1 MNAKNPV
8 SSYLLSLH
16 TLIDALDEVFVNRT
30 TEIEMLAT
38 ALVAEENAVLVGP
51 PGTGKSLL
59 ANCFAE
65 ALNGNFFQ
73 YLITR
78 FTTPDELLGH
88 FSLKELKDNDEYV
101 RKIANKLPDA
111 QIAFLDECF
120 KASSSLQNSLLTI
133 LNERE
138 IDIGNGT
145 RQKTSLEMVIGA
157 SNEYPI
163 GKELAA
169 LWDRWLFRRHVSLS
183 RKFSDVFRIM
193 TDDTLG
199 KCRVKFSME
208 DLEKIREDRK
218 WVDINSVMDE
228 IRQLHAFCKGNE
240 IHVSDRRWRKV
251 SKVIQSRAAMA
262 GRKEATPKD
271 LRILAEVLW
280 NKPEQR
286 DSLNG
291 FLANLCSSE
300 LQEAMRLFDAAKE
313 IVNKIDWDQAN
324 IPILQPANT
333 KLKEIISSLTEIA
346 SRVSEP
352 EIDQYLADVKEAKV
366 KFEKA
371 LQTLILG

>member
-1 MNAKNPV
+1 MNAKNIPSHV
-8 SSYLLSLH
+8 YSLH
-16 TLIDALDEVFVNRT
+16 TLIDAMDEVFVNRT

-65 ALNGNFFQ
+65 ALEGNFFQ

-78 FTTPDELLGH
+78 YTTPDELLGH
-88 FSLKELKDNDEYV
+88 FSLKELKDNDEYK

-111 QIAFLDECF
+111 QVAFLDECF

-138 IDIGNGT
+138 IDLGNGT
-145 RQKTSLEMVIGA
+145 RQRSNLQMVIGA
-157 SNEYPI
+157 SNEYPVS
-163 GKELAA
+163 KELEA

-199 KCRVKFSME
+199 KCTAKFDMQ
-208 DLEKIREDRK
+208 DLEKIRNDRK
-218 WVDINSVMDE
+218 GVDISTVTDE
-228 IRQLHAFCKGNE
+228 IRDLHAFCKSNE

-251 SKVIQSRAAMA
+251 AKVIQSRAAMA
-262 GRKEATPKD
+262 GRKQATSKD

-286 DSLNG
+286 DKLNG

-300 LQEAMRLFDAAKE
+300 LMEAMRLFDAAKE
-313 IVNKIDWDQAN
+313 IVSRVDWDN
-324 IPILQPANT
+324 VDIPTLQPAN
-333 KLKEIISSLTEIA
+333 KKMKEILSSLSDLA
-346 SRVSEP
+346 QQSSEP
-352 EIDQYLADVKEAKV
+352 EIGGYLAEVRDAKT
-366 KFEKA
+366 KFEKS
-371 LQTLILG
+371 LQQLILG

>member
-1 MNAKNPV
+1 MNAKNIPSHV
-8 SSYLLSLH
+8 YSLH
-16 TLIDALDEVFVNRT
+16 TLIDAMDEVFVNRT

-65 ALNGNFFQ
+65 ALEGNFFQ
-73 YLITR
+73 YLIT
-78 FTTPDELLGH
+78 
-88 FSLKELKDNDEYV
+88 NDEYK

-111 QIAFLDECF
+111 QVAFLDECF

-138 IDIGNGT
+138 IDLGNGT
-145 RQKTSLEMVIGA
+145 RQRSNLQMVIGA
-157 SNEYPI
+157 SNEYPVS
-163 GKELAA
+163 KELEA

-199 KCRVKFSME
+199 KCTAKFDMQ
-208 DLEKIREDRK
+208 DLEKIRNDRK
-218 WVDINSVMDE
+218 GVDISTVTDE
-228 IRQLHAFCKGNE
+228 IRDLHAFCKSNE

-251 SKVIQSRAAMA
+251 AKVIQSRAAMA
-262 GRKEATPKD
+262 GRKQATSKD

-286 DSLNG
+286 DKLNG

-300 LQEAMRLFDAAKE
+300 LMEAMRLFDAAKE
-313 IVNKIDWDQAN
+313 IVSRVDWDN
-324 IPILQPANT
+324 VDIPTLQPAN
-333 KLKEIISSLTEIA
+333 KKMKEILSSLSDLA
-346 SRVSEP
+346 QQSSEP
-352 EIDQYLADVKEAKV
+352 EIGGYLAEVRDAKT
-366 KFEKA
+366 KFEKS
-371 LQTLILG
+371 LQQLILG